1 MNLKN
6 MEKLKSL
13 KRNTKAASQSLTPS
27 PSPLRQ
33 AQGKPERGVLNA
45 TIFMISSILFLS
57 LSVIVNAQVLPLD
70 SILNTIEK
78 NNSELKV
85 YDAKANAY
93 DTYATGAK
101 ALDAPQVGAG
111 FFMTPYNTQMWN
123 ADPSMYSR
131 GMGSFMLS
139 AQQMFMSPQK
149 LNASEK
155 YMKSMSGVENEMKNA
170 TRNQLF
176 SMAKMNYY
184 EWILLKRKLH
194 ILKESEEVLNYLIKS
209 TELRYTY
216 GMDKLNAYYKAKGM
230 LGDIQNVMVMTEQE
244 INEQRVSLNGL
255 MNRNKNMLFDVDT
268 SMTFKNYETTLIDSS
283 AIVDARSDFKVLK
296 QNENVLRSK
305 QTYEQTKSLPNF
317 GIKYDH
323 MLAFGT
329 QPQLF
334 SLMAMVSIPIAP
346 WSSKMYKSTVAGLNY
361 EIEAL
366 QAQQQGFVNN
376 VSGTLE
382 NLKIKIKS
390 KKLQIEISDKTIIPA
405 MRRNYETALLAYE
418 QNTEQLF
425 MVLDAW
431 QNLKLTELSQIDQL
445 IELTTLQVQYENQ
458 LEIK

>member
-194 ILKESEEVLNYLIKS
+194 ILK
-209 TELRYTY
+209 
-216 GMDKLNAYYKAKGM
+216 
-230 LGDIQNVMVMTEQE
+230 
-244 INEQRVSLNGL
+244 
-255 MNRNKNMLFDVDT
+255 
-268 SMTFKNYETTLIDSS
+268 
-283 AIVDARSDFKVLK
+283 
-296 QNENVLRSK
+296 
-305 QTYEQTKSLPNF
+305 
-317 GIKYDH
+317 
-323 MLAFGT
+323 
-329 QPQLF
+329 
-334 SLMAMVSIPIAP
+334 
-346 WSSKMYKSTVAGLNY
+346 
-361 EIEAL
+361 
-366 QAQQQGFVNN
+366 
-376 VSGTLE
+376 
-382 NLKIKIKS
+382 
-390 KKLQIEISDKTIIPA
+390 
-405 MRRNYETALLAYE
+405 
-418 QNTEQLF
+418 
-425 MVLDAW
+425 
-431 QNLKLTELSQIDQL
+431 
-445 IELTTLQVQYENQ
+445 
-458 LEIK
+458 

>member
-1 MNLKN
+1 VFNFSIL
-6 MEKLKSL
+6 
-13 KRNTKAASQSLTPS
+13 
-27 PSPLRQ
+27 
-33 AQGKPERGVLNA
+33 
-45 TIFMISSILFLS
+45 MISSIIFIS
-57 LSVIVNAQVLPLD
+57 LSVMVNAQVLPLD

-78 NNSELKV
+78 NNAELKV

-123 ADPSMYSR
+123 ADPAMYSR

-149 LNASEK
+149 LNANEK
-155 YMKSMSGVENEMKNA
+155 YMKSMSGVENEMKNS

-184 EWILLKRKLH
+184 EWALLKKKVR

-230 LGDIQNVMVMTEQE
+230 SGDIQNMMVMAEQE
-244 INEQRVSLNGL
+244 INQKRVELNGL
-255 MNRNKNMLFDVDT
+255 MNRNKNTVFDIDT
-268 SMTFKNYETTLIDSS
+268 TIAFKNYETTLIDSS
-283 AIVDARSDFKVLK
+283 AIVDARSDFKLLMK
-296 QNENVLRSK
+296 NENVLRSK
-305 QTYEQTKSLPNF
+305 QNYEQSKSLPSF

-323 MLAFGT
+323 MFTFGT

-334 SLMAMVSIPIAP
+334 SLMAMVNIPIAP
-346 WSSKMYKSTVAGLNY
+346 WSSKMYKSTVAGLDY
-361 EIEAL
+361 EIDAL
-366 QAQQQGFVNN
+366 KAQQQGFVNT
-376 VSGTLE
+376 VSSTLE

-390 KKLQIEISDKTIIPA
+390 KKQQVEISEKTIIPA

-418 QNTEQLF
+418 QNTEELF

-431 QNLKLTELSQIDQL
+431 QNLKLTQLSQIDQL
-445 IELTTLQVQYENQ
+445 MELAALQIQYENQ

>member
-13 KRNTKAASQSLTPS
+13 KRNTKVGNL
-27 PSPLRQ
+27 LI
-33 AQGKPERGVLNA
+33 V
-45 TIFMISSILFLS
+45 FLI
-57 LSVIVNAQVLPLD
+57 LSVMVNAQMLPLD
-70 SILNTIEK
+70 SILNVIEK
-78 NNSELKV
+78 NNAELKV

-123 ADPSMYSR
+123 ADPAMYSR

-149 LNASEK
+149 LNANEK
-155 YMKSMSGVENEMKNA
+155 YMKSMSGVENEMKNS

-184 EWILLKRKLH
+184 EWGLLKKKQR

-230 LGDIQNVMVMTEQE
+230 SGDIQSMMAMAEQE
-244 INEQRVSLNGL
+244 INQKRVELNAL
-255 MNRNKNMLFDVDT
+255 MNRNKNMAFDVDT
-268 SMTFKNYETTLIDSS
+268 TIAFKNYETALIDSS

-305 QTYEQTKSLPNF
+305 QTYEQSKSLPNF

-323 MLAFGT
+323 MFTFGT

-334 SLMAMVSIPIAP
+334 NLMAMMSIPIAP

-366 QAQQQGFVNN
+366 KAQQQGFVNT

-382 NLKIKIKS
+382 NLKVKIKS
-390 KKLQIEISDKTIIPA
+390 KKLQVEISAKTIIPA
-405 MRRNYETALLAYE
+405 MRRNYETALLSY
-418 QNTEQLF
+418 
-425 MVLDAW
+425 
-431 QNLKLTELSQIDQL
+431 
-445 IELTTLQVQYENQ
+445 
-458 LEIK
+458 

>member
-13 KRNTKAASQSLTPS
+13 KHNIKVAKLLIA
-27 PSPLRQ
+27 
-33 AQGKPERGVLNA
+33 
-45 TIFMISSILFLS
+45 FLS
-57 LSVIVNAQVLPLD
+57 MSEVIHAQVLPLD
-70 SILNTIEK
+70 SILSAIEK
-78 NNSELKV
+78 NNTELKV

-123 ADPSMYSR
+123 ADPAMYSR

-149 LNASEK
+149 LNANEK
-155 YMKSMSGVENEMKNA
+155 YMKSMSGVENEMKNS

-184 EWILLKRKLH
+184 EWVLLKKKQH

-230 LGDIQNVMVMTEQE
+230 LGDIQNMVVMTEQD
-244 INEQRVSLNGL
+244 INQKRIELNAL
-255 MNRNKNMLFDVDT
+255 MNRNKNIMFDVDT
-268 SMTFKNYETTLIDSS
+268 AIALKNYETALTDSS
-283 AIVDARSDFKVLK
+283 AIVDARSDFKVLMK
-296 QNENVLRSK
+296 NENVLRSK
-305 QTYEQTKSLPNF
+305 QTYEQSKSLPSF

-323 MLAFGT
+323 MFTFGT

-334 SLMAMVSIPIAP
+334 SLMAMMSIPIAP

-366 QAQQQGFVNN
+366 KAQQQGFVNT

-382 NLKIKIKS
+382 NLKVKIKS
-390 KKLQIEISDKTIIPA
+390 KKLQVEISEKTIIPA

-418 QNTEQLF
+418 QNTEELF

-431 QNLKLTELSQIDQL
+431 QNLKLTQLSQIDQL
-445 IELTTLQVQYENQ
+445 MELIALQVQYENQ

>member
-1 MNLKN
+1 MKTVNKILW
-6 MEKLKSL
+6 L
-13 KRNTKAASQSLTPS
+13 LTIVS
-27 PSPLRQ
+27 C
-33 AQGKPERGVLNA
+33 
-45 TIFMISSILFLS
+45 
-57 LSVIVNAQVLPLD
+57 LSVNANAQILPLD
-70 SILNTIEK
+70 SILSAIEQ
-78 NNSELKV
+78 NNPELKV

-93 DTYATGAK
+93 DAYATGAK

-155 YMKSMSGVENEMKNA
+155 YMKSLSGVENEMKNS

-176 SMAKMNYY
+176 SMAKMDYY
-184 EWILLKRKLH
+184 EWVLLKKKLH
-194 ILKESEEVLNYLIKS
+194 LLKESEEVLNYLIKS

-216 GMDKLNAYYKAKGM
+216 GMDKLNAYYKARGM
-230 LGDIQNVMVMTEQE
+230 SGDIQNMVVMAEQE
-244 INEQRVSLNGL
+244 INQKRIELNAL
-255 MNRNKNMLFDVDT
+255 MNGNKNRMFDVDT
-268 SMTFKNYETTLIDSS
+268 VIRFKNYETTVIDSS
-283 AIVDARSDFKVLK
+283 TIIDARSDFKLLK

-305 QTYEQTKSLPNF
+305 QIYEQSKSLPNF

-346 WSSKMYKSTVAGLNY
+346 WSSKMYKSAVAGLDY

-366 QAQQQGFVNN
+366 QAQQQGFVNT

-382 NLKIKIKS
+382 NLKVKMKS
-390 KKLQIEISDKTIIPA
+390 KKLQVDISEKTIIPA
-405 MRRNYETALLAYE
+405 MRRNYETALLGYE

-431 QNLKLTELSQIDQL
+431 QNLKLTQLAQIDQQMEL
-445 IELTTLQVQYENQ
+445 IALQIQYENQ